1 YARCSGGGDGGL
13 ALEDDDAV
21 GEVAMI
27 RCSDSPPD
35 RVLTSWSIRFSKLI
49 GLSTSVWNW
58 GCMNA
63 ALICLINSMRTVPG
77 NFGEMVCGFKDTWR
91 FCLTVKSSGSSPA
104 RRRTNVV
111 LPVPF
116 SPSMTMISE
125 SVNVPPSTVSLK
137 PPRVLCRVLST
148 ITSSA
153 VSTILKE
160 SDSSRNRRFSV
171 GIKPSRK
178 MLMPCL

>member
-1 YARCSGGGDGGL
+1 MTRSAS
-13 ALEDDDAV
+13 
-21 GEVAMI
+21 
-27 RCSDSPPD
+27 SPPD
-35 RVLTSWSIRFSKLI
+35 SVLTSWSIRFSKLI

-77 NFGEMVCGFKDTWR
+77 NFGEM
-91 FCLTVKSSGSSPA
+91 SSGSSPA

-171 GIKPSRK
+171 GMKPSRK